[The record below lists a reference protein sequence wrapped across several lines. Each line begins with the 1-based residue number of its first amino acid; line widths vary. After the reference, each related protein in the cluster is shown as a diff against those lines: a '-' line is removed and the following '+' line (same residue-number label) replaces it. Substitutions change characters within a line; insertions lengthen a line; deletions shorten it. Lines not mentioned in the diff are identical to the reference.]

1 MSTKVVSAIYRDD
14 VGTPASTDLSLA
26 GEIRAAILSGD
37 LGPHQ
42 RLIEVDLCEQYGANR
57 GAVRAALQELAADGL
72 VELMRHKG
80 AKVRSVSL
88 AEAIEIT
95 EVRMMLEGLAA
106 AKAAERVTD
115 AEADGL
121 RNLGLQM
128 RAAVDQSNFERY
140 SELNATLHAT
150 VRRIARHRTSEQ
162 IIDRLGDQ
170 VVRYQYRLSRRPG
183 RPSISLPQHERIIA
197 AIVAHDSA
205 GAMSAMQR
213 HLRSVREALMQADD
227 ENHPDRGSGTRRR

>member
-1 MSTKVVSAIYRDD
+1 MYTKVASAISRVDA
-14 VGTPASTDLSLA
+14 GTPPSVDLSLA
-26 GEIRAAILSGD
+26 GKIRTAILGGD
-37 LGPHQ
+37 LAPHQ
-42 RLIEVDLCEQYGANR
+42 RLIEVDLCEQYAANR
-57 GAVRAALQELAADGL
+57 GAVRTALQELAADGL

-106 AKAAERVTD
+106 AKAAEHVTD
-115 AEADGL
+115 AEADYL
-121 RNLGLQM
+121 QHLGLQM
-128 RAAVDQSNFERY
+128 RAAVDQSDFERY
-140 SELNATLHAT
+140 SELNVTLHAT

-162 IIDRLGDQ
+162 IIDRLGYQ

-183 RPSISLPQHERIIA
+183 RPSVSLPQHERIIT

-205 GAMSAMQR
+205 GAMSAMQQ
-213 HLRSVREALMQADD
+213 HLRSVRDALMQAGD
-227 ENHPDRGSGTRRR
+227 ENHPDGGRGTPPQ